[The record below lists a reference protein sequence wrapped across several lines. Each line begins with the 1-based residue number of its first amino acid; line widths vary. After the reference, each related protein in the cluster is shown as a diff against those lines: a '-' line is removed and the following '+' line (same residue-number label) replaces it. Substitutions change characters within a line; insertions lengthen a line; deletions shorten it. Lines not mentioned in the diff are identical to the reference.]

1 MELLFHKLSDKEK
14 EEIKKQVDSILK
26 SFSEKLSKINADE
39 GESFVERMDYERDEN
54 GKPEVI
60 SRKMMFENAP
70 EKNDDAIIGEKGK
83 W

>member
-1 MELLFHKLSDKEK
+1 MDLLFHKLSDKEK

-39 GESFVERMDYERDEN
+39 GESFVERADYERGEN
-54 GKPEVI
+54 GTPEEI
-60 SRKMMFENAP
+60 SRKIMLENAP
-70 EKNDDAIIGEKGK
+70 EKNEDSIIGEKGK